1 MSDLVTSEECRER
14 NDAVL
19 HAVQALDHRLFHDNG
34 ALSMQSKLNQHD
46 SALGTIK
53 RLMWIAIIALA
64 SAAAAVF
71 TRG

>member
-14 NDAVL
+14 NNAVL
-19 HAVQALDHRLFHDNG
+19 HAVQALENRLFHDNG
-34 ALSMQSKLNQHD
+34 TLSIQSRINKHSD
-46 SALGTIK
+46 AIGTIK